1 MSTAKSLFDLSVAAG
16 GDLSSNQ
23 YYLVKRSGGN
33 LAVASTAGERV
44 LGVLQDD
51 PAASGRVGVVRVA
64 GLSKVEL
71 GGTVSQDDLLVTD
84 ASGKAVAVGA
94 TGGHVIGIANKAG
107 VNGDIGEVLLF
118 GPGSGGQGYAKGTIQ
133 IPLGSAVEADG
144 TALADFA
151 DGASPTPGWSA
162 GDESMGIRWNNHA
175 TPDPI
180 SVAFTMPQDVDT
192 ASAMTLNI
200 LAAKIGATVGDAV
213 TWTVEAFNNV
223 DAALYDADADFGG
236 ASSAMTGDAA
246 TKTCQLETL
255 SLATGDLA
263 AAGSQ
268 VVLTIQPTD
277 GTLGTDDVILLG
289 LSVAYTRK

>member
-1 MSTAKSLFDLSVAAG
+1 MSVAKNLFDLSVPAG
-16 GDLSSNQ
+16 ADLSAKQ
-23 YYLVKRSGGN
+23 FYIVKRSGGN
-33 LAVASTAGERV
+33 LAVCSVAGERAF
-44 LGVLQDD
+44 GILQDD
-51 PAASGRVGVVRVA
+51 PAASGRVGLVRLA
-64 GLSKVEL
+64 GLSKVEY
-71 GGTVSQDDLLVTD
+71 GGTISQDDLLVTD

-94 TGGHVIGIANKAG
+94 TGGHVIGVANVAG
-107 VNGDIGEVLLF
+107 VTGDIGEVILF
-118 GPGSGGQGYAKGTIQ
+118 GPGAGGQGYGNGTIQ
-133 IPLGSAVEADG
+133 IPLGSAVEQDG

-151 DGASPTPGWSA
+151 DGASPTPGWSH
-162 GDESMGIRWNNHA
+162 GDESAGIRWNNHA
-175 TPDPI
+175 NPDPV

-200 LAAKIGATVGDAV
+200 LAAKVGATLADAV

-223 DAALYDADADFGG
+223 NGALYDADADFGG
-236 ASSAMTGDAA
+236 TSSAMTGDAA
-246 TKTCQLETL
+246 TKTAQLETL
-255 SLATGDLA
+255 TLAAANLA

>member
-1 MSTAKSLFDLSVAAG
+1 MATSKDLFDLSVPAG
-16 GDLSSNQ
+16 SDLSAKQ
-23 YYLVKRSGGN
+23 FFLMKRSGGN
-33 LAVASTAGERV
+33 LATCDTAGERIF
-44 LGVLQDD
+44 GVLQDD
-51 PAASGRVGVVRVA
+51 PAASGRVGLVRIA

-84 ASGKAVAVGA
+84 ASGKAVAVGN
-94 TGGHVIGIANKAG
+94 TGGHVIGVANKAG
-107 VNGDIGEVLLF
+107 VSGDIGEVLLF
-118 GPGSGGQGYAKGTIQ
+118 GPGAGGQGYAKGTIQ
-133 IPLGSAVEADG
+133 IPLTGAIEADG
-144 TALADFA
+144 TALADFS

-162 GDESMGIRWNNHA
+162 GDESVGVRWNNHA

-180 SVAFTMPQDVDT
+180 SVGFTMPYDVDT
-192 ASAMTLNI
+192 AQNMTLNI

-223 DAALYDADADFGG
+223 DGALYDADADFGG
-236 ASSAMTGDAA
+236 TSSAMTGDAA
-246 TKTCQLETL
+246 TKTTQLETL
-255 SLATGDLA
+255 ALAAANLA

-289 LSVAYTRK
+289 LSIQYTRK